1 MLSKLVRYYI
11 EKDKSIY
18 VGGNTTDF
26 PEEQI
31 LAVNEIGQIGQV
43 TNRDGKVSLQ
53 TFRKNAVAINGKRI
67 NTERTEQ
74 SLRSGDRLMFG
85 SLRSL
90 WVYVDPAAQEP
101 CLTIDDIN
109 YDIAEDEII
118 LESNTNEIIP
128 TGT

>member
-1 MLSKLVRYYI
+1 MRCTI
-11 EKDKSIY
+11 C
-18 VGGNTTDF
+18 F
-26 PEEQI
+26 
-31 LAVNEIGQIGQV
+31 
-43 TNRDGKVSLQ
+43 
-53 TFRKNAVAINGKRI
+53 FF
-67 NTERTEQ
+67 
-74 SLRSGDRLMFG
+74 RLMFG

>member
-1 MLSKLVRYYI
+1 MNLNKQFYQLKKINKTVLRNKYWLVFN
-11 EKDKSIY
+11 
-18 VGGNTTDF
+18 GN
-26 PEEQI
+26 I
-31 LAVNEIGQIGQV
+31 L
-43 TNRDGKVSLQ
+43 LQ
-53 TFRKNAVAINGKRI
+53 KITFIVRCTICFFFF
-67 NTERTEQ
+67 
-74 SLRSGDRLMFG
+74 RLMFG

-90 WVYVDPAAQEP
+90 WVYVDPTAQEP